1 MLPFK
6 TVTCICKVTNSKAP
20 PVVDLLIV
28 GSKKKMLNFEKLKL
42 IFSYTTYK
50 RWGGGRGGDII
61 TTNIERFSFY
71 FVPRTVHR
79 KLHIRSTDEH

>member
-1 MLPFK
+1 
-6 TVTCICKVTNSKAP
+6 VTNSKAP

-50 RWGGGRGGDII
+50 QWGGGGH
-61 TTNIERFSFY
+61 NY
-71 FVPRTVHR
+71 L
-79 KLHIRSTDEH
+79 KY